1 MTTLKA
7 PGFERTELEM
17 NTKLSR
23 NLAGAVLF
31 FAGLQLAVSVAA
43 QMSPQAA
50 TFMNAMR
57 AGMKKMDRDMATAPM
72 NGDVDHD
79 FAVMMLPHHRGAI
92 DMAKAELSYGKDP
105 VMRRLAQEILVD
117 QESEIDAMLLW
128 LEKGGKTSVHNE
140 K

>member
-1 MTTLKA
+1 
-7 PGFERTELEM
+7 M
-17 NTKLSR
+17 NARFSR
-23 NLAGAVLF
+23 SSAGAGLF
-31 FAGLQLAVSVAA
+31 VAGLLLAVSVAA
-43 QMSPQAA
+43 QIAPPAA
-50 TFMNAMR
+50 KFMNAMG
-57 AGMKKMDRDMATAPM
+57 AGMKKMDRDMTTAPM

-117 QESEIDAMLLW
+117 QESEIDAMLNW
-128 LEKGGKTSVHNE
+128 LEKGGKTSAHNE